1 MGKLGKFGKLSFH
14 FGDNWLKK
22 KINNNQLLRQPV
34 FSGCTVHI
42 MSLWLWIFNVK
53 VHLLDSLCL
62 QQTSLNLNNTAPSFI
77 FYLLSFTAHRG
88 CTPWTIVTEGNTSPG
103 LQDLCRISDRSN
115 DSCTFSDTLIIKRDN
130 LMILLRMRY
139 LHAQHSSCMK
149 KHKILSN
156 PSMNSMPQ
164 GLLVWHSGGRED
176 LIMYN
181 VETMSQWTLDLAAI
195 CFERQPLR
203 CSHLNAH
210 TSWRCF

>member
-1 MGKLGKFGKLSFH
+1 MDFQCKSSPIGFSMPSANFTKLKQYS
-14 FGDNWLKK
+14 
-22 KINNNQLLRQPV
+22 
-34 FSGCTVHI
+34 
-42 MSLWLWIFNVK
+42 
-53 VHLLDSLCL
+53 
-62 QQTSLNLNNTAPSFI
+62 SFI
-77 FYLLSFTAHRG
+77 YFLPLIFHGSQGLYTLDNSDWREHFT
-88 CTPWTIVTEGNTSPG
+88 
-103 LQDLCRISDRSN
+103 RIAGFVQNFRSN